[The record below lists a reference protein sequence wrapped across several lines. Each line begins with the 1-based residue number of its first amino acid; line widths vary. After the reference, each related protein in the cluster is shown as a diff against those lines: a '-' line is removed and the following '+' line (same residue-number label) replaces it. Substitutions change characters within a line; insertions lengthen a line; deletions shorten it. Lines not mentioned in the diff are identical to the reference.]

1 MNEWKEGRTRA
12 RIALTKLYVVGKRK
26 SSEIEARECGARRCF
41 EMEMYEDW

>member
-12 RIALTKLYVVGKRK
+12 RIALTKPYLAGKRI

-41 EMEMYEDW
+41 EMEMCEDW